1 MNSKNQNLFA
11 KVREIV
17 AFGIVCMLLFL
28 IAGSFSSCDRK
39 AIPFMEFSLFEIN
52 CRWINTELNSVIII
66 NCSEMLKKHIECAND
81 NYPDIDFS
89 KHTLLLASGSTNS
102 GIHRVNVGRVQ
113 QLSTN
118 TYRLNIQVALNES
131 TMIDTWI
138 VALIV
143 NKLSSQS
150 EIELNVNIRN

>member
-1 MNSKNQNLFA
+1 MKKLFNNLA
-11 KVREIV
+11 V
-17 AFGIVCMLLFL
+17 LLAM
-28 IAGSFSSCDRK
+28 AGGLSSCDKK
-39 AIPFMEFSLFEIN
+39 AIPFMEFSLLEIN
-52 CRWINTELNSVIII
+52 CRWVHTELNSVIII
-66 NCSEMLKKHIECAND
+66 NCNEMLKKHIECAND

-102 GIHRVNVGRVQ
+102 GIHRVNVGRLQ

-118 TYRLNIQVALNES
+118 TYRLNIQVVLNES
-131 TMIDTWI
+131 TMIGMWT

-143 NKLSSQS
+143 SKLSSES